1 MSSKY
6 ASYHPLPF
14 ERPSNPI
21 SPQFNFYD
29 HSKLILSS
37 NGLLITHI
45 DKSYQL
51 SRWHLQDVMSF
62 SLNPPASASEEERK
76 FNQKLVDKLKYCKE
90 VLVSIKSASGGEE
103 EGSGEKE
110 REAAP
115 REREGAGREA
125 GRDVRET
132 GRDAGREPRERGT
145 ATLNKRVSRMAL
157 R

>member
-1 MSSKY
+1 
-6 ASYHPLPF
+6 
-14 ERPSNPI
+14 
-21 SPQFNFYD
+21 
-29 HSKLILSS
+29 
-37 NGLLITHI
+37 
-45 DKSYQL
+45 
-51 SRWHLQDVMSF
+51 MSF
-62 SLNPPASASEEERK
+62 SLNPPATASEEERK

-125 GRDVRET
+125 GRDARET

-145 ATLNKRVSRMAL
+145 ATLNKRVSKMAL